1 MTKSKHTIHLKEK
14 IVTLLLQEFD
24 SDVDVDELVTIHYDN
39 ILGELLTVSSLM
51 NKIGW
56 LKADAHDA
64 VRDAK
69 LQLEI
74 HTANIKEA
82 YRKNGVK
89 IVNEK
94 SKAPTKDEVD
104 NSVYQNERY
113 LDLRKSVLRL
123 EKEYEYIDAFYWG
136 VKSKDQKLN
145 RVADQL
151 KPEEYRDSIIEGSVN
166 GVMLKVNQNKF

>member
-1 MTKSKHTIHLKEK
+1 MAKSKHTFHLKEK
-14 IVTLLLQEFD
+14 IVTLLLEEFD
-24 SDVDVDELVTIHYDN
+24 VDVDVDELVKIHYDN
-39 ILGELLTVSSLM
+39 LLGELLTVSSLM
-51 NKIGW
+51 NKVGW

-64 VRDAK
+64 LRDAK

-74 HTANIKEA
+74 HTATIKEK
-82 YRKNGVK
+82 YRLEAVK

-104 NSVYQNERY
+104 NSVYKNKKY
-113 LDLRKSVLRL
+113 LELRQAVLRL

-145 RVADQL
+145 RIADQL
-151 KPEEYRDSIIEGSVN
+151 KPEDYKDSIVEQSLN
-166 GVMLKVNQNKF
+166 GVMIKLNQKQF